1 MHTSR
6 RLNSE
11 STFIDKN
18 YHFLSNFYNKKKIFK
33 PYLYF
38 RKTHMIFKKNQPLN
52 FSYFLYRCNENYNGF
67 VAFFLFLQKF
77 DMKKLTI
84 FLFLGFSILA
94 FSQEK
99 EILKVLHTQ
108 QSAWNKGNLEEFM
121 SGYWKNDALLFV
133 GSSGPT
139 YGWQKTLDNYKKT
152 YPNKEKMGVLEF
164 SDISVKP
171 LGKDYAFV
179 FGKWKLIREKDTPN
193 GVYTL
198 IFQKFKEGW
207 KIISDHS
214 S

>member
-1 MHTSR
+1 
-6 RLNSE
+6 
-11 STFIDKN
+11 
-18 YHFLSNFYNKKKIFK
+18 
-33 PYLYF
+33 
-38 RKTHMIFKKNQPLN
+38 
-52 FSYFLYRCNENYNGF
+52 
-67 VAFFLFLQKF
+67 
-77 DMKKLTI
+77 MKK
-84 FLFLGFSILA
+84 SILLLLILSFSLG

-108 QSAWNKGNLEEFM
+108 QEAWNKGNLETFM

-139 YGWQKTLDNYKKT
+139 YGWQKTLDKYKKT
-152 YPNKEKMGVLEF
+152 YPNKEKMGILEF

-179 FGKWKLIREKDTPN
+179 FGKWKLIRENDSPN

-198 IFQKFKEGW
+198 IFQKFKDGW

>member
-1 MHTSR
+1 
-6 RLNSE
+6 
-11 STFIDKN
+11 
-18 YHFLSNFYNKKKIFK
+18 
-33 PYLYF
+33 
-38 RKTHMIFKKNQPLN
+38 
-52 FSYFLYRCNENYNGF
+52 
-67 VAFFLFLQKF
+67 
-77 DMKKLTI
+77 MKKSIL
-84 FLFLGFSILA
+84 LLLLLGFTLG

-108 QSAWNKGNLEEFM
+108 QEAWNKGNLETFM
-121 SGYWKNDALLFV
+121 SGYWKSEALLFV

-152 YPNKEKMGVLEF
+152 YPNKEKMGILEF

-179 FGKWKLIREKDTPN
+179 FGKWKLIRENDSPN

-198 IFQKFKEGW
+198 IFQKFKDGW

>member
-1 MHTSR
+1 
-6 RLNSE
+6 
-11 STFIDKN
+11 
-18 YHFLSNFYNKKKIFK
+18 
-33 PYLYF
+33 
-38 RKTHMIFKKNQPLN
+38 
-52 FSYFLYRCNENYNGF
+52 
-67 VAFFLFLQKF
+67 
-77 DMKKLTI
+77 MKK
-84 FLFLGFSILA
+84 SILLLLLLSFSLG

-108 QSAWNKGNLEEFM
+108 QEAWNKGNLETFM

-133 GSSGPT
+133 GSSGPN

-152 YPNKEKMGVLEF
+152 YPNKEKMGFLEF

-179 FGKWKLIREKDTPN
+179 FGKWKLIRENDSPN

-198 IFQKFKEGW
+198 IFQKFKDGW

>member
-1 MHTSR
+1 
-6 RLNSE
+6 
-11 STFIDKN
+11 
-18 YHFLSNFYNKKKIFK
+18 
-33 PYLYF
+33 
-38 RKTHMIFKKNQPLN
+38 
-52 FSYFLYRCNENYNGF
+52 
-67 VAFFLFLQKF
+67 
-77 DMKKLTI
+77 MKK
-84 FLFLGFSILA
+84 SILLLLLLSFSLG

-108 QSAWNKGNLEEFM
+108 QEAWNKGNLETFM
-121 SGYWKNDALLFV
+121 SGYCKNDALLFV

-152 YPNKEKMGVLEF
+152 YPNKEKMGILEF

-179 FGKWKLIREKDTPN
+179 FGKWKLIRENDSPN

-198 IFQKFKEGW
+198 IFQKFKDGW

>member
-1 MHTSR
+1 
-6 RLNSE
+6 
-11 STFIDKN
+11 
-18 YHFLSNFYNKKKIFK
+18 
-33 PYLYF
+33 
-38 RKTHMIFKKNQPLN
+38 
-52 FSYFLYRCNENYNGF
+52 
-67 VAFFLFLQKF
+67 
-77 DMKKLTI
+77 MKK
-84 FLFLGFSILA
+84 SILLLLLLSFTLG

-108 QSAWNKGNLEEFM
+108 QEAWNKGNLETFM

-179 FGKWKLIREKDTPN
+179 FGKWKLIRENDSPN

-198 IFQKFKEGW
+198 IFQKFKDGW

>member
-1 MHTSR
+1 
-6 RLNSE
+6 
-11 STFIDKN
+11 
-18 YHFLSNFYNKKKIFK
+18 
-33 PYLYF
+33 
-38 RKTHMIFKKNQPLN
+38 
-52 FSYFLYRCNENYNGF
+52 
-67 VAFFLFLQKF
+67 
-77 DMKKLTI
+77 MKK
-84 FLFLGFSILA
+84 SILLLLLLSFSLG

-108 QSAWNKGNLEEFM
+108 QEAWNKGNLETFM

-139 YGWQKTLDNYKKT
+139 YGWKKTLDNYKKT
-152 YPNKEKMGVLEF
+152 YPNKEKMGILEF

-179 FGKWKLIREKDTPN
+179 FGKWKLIRENDSPN

-198 IFQKFKEGW
+198 IFQKFIDGW